1 MKSTNSHHL
10 QQYVNKH
17 IANWTGDKQRVFNL
31 ECVIIKC
38 FTQAVQYPNTGTHT
52 ALGINEDYGML
63 GFQERDVE
71 SNYHLL
77 GKEEEENMYHVLE
90 NPGDDDY
97 EDPNKE
103 TGVEMVGGVTE
114 YEVPVQLK
122 KSNI

>member
-1 MKSTNSHHL
+1 
-10 QQYVNKH
+10 
-17 IANWTGDKQRVFNL
+17 
-31 ECVIIKC
+31 
-38 FTQAVQYPNTGTHT
+38 
-52 ALGINEDYGML
+52 ML

-71 SNYHLL
+71 NNYHLL

-90 NPGDDDY
+90 NPGDGDY